1 VSEGPGADD
10 ARYVHPRAGLTGR
23 LLGALANS
31 AAIARA
37 RRAVMSRL
45 PFPVLESDV
54 RDVVYMT
61 WMVDAA
67 RAAAHVPRLPHGM
80 SLWTADGRTPFTILT
95 YRHGHFGPS
104 LLGPARVLCPSPLQ
118 SNWRLYLRTAP
129 SAAPPV
135 RTVLFVRN
143 VMDSLVYALGTRL
156 FSDAL
161 PTHLAAGFEFDGSP
175 ARGCLHIQGGAGSA
189 PNLQAS
195 WSATAGRALP
205 PAFAAAFA
213 DWPAAIDYLTLQD
226 AAIAPVPHLGRV
238 AYAGI
243 SLPADIGAIT
253 PLSLDDARF
262 ACPFVAS
269 LAPTGPALCFHLPRV
284 RFRALSERILPA

>member
-1 VSEGPGADD
+1 MSEPGADGIG
-10 ARYVHPRAGLTGR
+10 YVHPRAGAFGR

-31 AAIARA
+31 RAIATA
-37 RRAVMSRL
+37 RRALLSRL

-67 RAAAHVPRLPHGM
+67 RAAVHVPRLPDGL
-80 SLWTADGRTPFTILT
+80 SLWTANGLTPFTILT

-104 LLGPARVLCPSPLQ
+104 LLGPLRALCPSPLQ
-118 SNWRLYLRTAP
+118 SNWRLYLRGSTADVP
-129 SAAPPV
+129 AAP
-135 RTVLFVRN
+135 TVLFVRN

-161 PTHLAAGFEFDGSP
+161 PTHLAASFEFDGTP
-175 ARGCLHIQGGAGSA
+175 ARGSLAVHSGAGSA
-189 PNLQAS
+189 PGLQAA
-195 WSATAGRALP
+195 WAATVDRTLP

-226 AAIAPVPHLGRV
+226 AAIAPVPHLGRL
-238 AYAGI
+238 ALAEI
-243 SLPADIGAIT
+243 SLPADVGSIT
-253 PLSLDDARF
+253 RITLDDARF
-262 ACPFVAS
+262 GCPFVES
-269 LAPTGPALCFHLPRV
+269 LAPAGPPLCFHLPNV